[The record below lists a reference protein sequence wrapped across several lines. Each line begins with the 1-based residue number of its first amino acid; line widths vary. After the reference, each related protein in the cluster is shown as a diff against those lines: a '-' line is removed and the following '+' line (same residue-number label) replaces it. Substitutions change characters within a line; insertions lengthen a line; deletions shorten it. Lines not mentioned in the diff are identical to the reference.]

1 VEKRYNENVVNTKT
15 KTGRMG
21 RPRSFD
27 TEAALDNAM
36 RVFREKG
43 YEGASLSDLTRAMGI
58 NRPSM
63 YAAFGDKESLFR
75 RVLDRY
81 SCNMNA
87 VFQQALQAATARE
100 VAERLL
106 RTAVEMQTRNGNPRG
121 CLITQGALVCG
132 TEGEPIR
139 HELSIRRHQQEATIR
154 ERLVRAR
161 KEGDLPPGTNPA
173 DLARYLTTVM
183 QGISVL
189 ATGGATRAQLRK
201 VADTALRA
209 WPK

>member
-1 VEKRYNENVVNTKT
+1 MEHMRARQQRKKA
-15 KTGRMG
+15 G

-27 TEAALDNAM
+27 TGEALDRALE
-36 RVFREKG
+36 VFRSKG

-63 YAAFGDKESLFR
+63 YAAFGDKVSLFR
-75 RVLDRY
+75 KVLQRY
-81 SCNMNA
+81 RCWTDS
-87 VFQQALQAATARE
+87 FFDKALQAPTARQ

-106 RTAVEMQTRNGNPRG
+106 YAAADMQTSGAIRG

-132 TEGEPIR
+132 DQAEPVR
-139 HELSIRRHQQEATIR
+139 RELAMVRKTNEVAIR
-154 ERLVRAR
+154 ERLQHAR
-161 KEGDLPPGTNPA
+161 KEGDLPANANPA

-189 ATGGATRAQLRK
+189 ANGGATRSELRR
-201 VADTALRA
+201 VAETALRA
-209 WPK
+209 WPS

>member
-1 VEKRYNENVVNTKT
+1 MKAKKKGDHV
-15 KTGRMG
+15 G

-27 TEAALDNAM
+27 TEKALDSAM
-36 RVFREKG
+36 RLFREKG
-43 YEGASLSDLTRAMGI
+43 YEGASLADLTRAMGI

-81 SCNMNA
+81 SCHTRS
-87 VFQQALQAATARE
+87 VFQQALQEKTARA

-106 RTAVEMQTRNGNPRG
+106 YSAIEVQAGSDGPRG

-132 TEGEPIR
+132 DEAEPIR
-139 HELSIRRHQQEATIR
+139 KELISLRQQQESVIR
-154 ERLVRAR
+154 DRLKRAR
-161 KEGDLPPGTNPA
+161 KEGDLPANANPA
-173 DLARYLTTVM
+173 DLARYLATVM
-183 QGISVL
+183 QGMSIL
-189 ATGGATRAQLRK
+189 ANGGATRAELRR
-201 VADTALRA
+201 VADTALLA

>member
-1 VEKRYNENVVNTKT
+1 MKAKT
-15 KTGRMG
+15 RNKAVG

-27 TEAALDNAM
+27 TERALDSAM
-36 RVFREKG
+36 RLFRERG
-43 YEGASLSDLTRAMGI
+43 YEGASLSDLTKAMGI

-81 SCNMNA
+81 ACNANS
-87 VFQQALQAATARE
+87 VFQRALEAKTARE
-100 VAERLL
+100 VAQALL
-106 RTAVEMQTRNGNPRG
+106 YAAVDMQTREGAPRG

-139 HELSIRRHQQEATIR
+139 RELTSLRREQEAMIR
-154 ERLVRAR
+154 ERLVRAK
-161 KEGDLPPGTNPA
+161 KEGDLPATAHPT
-173 DLARYLTTVM
+173 DLARYLATVM
-183 QGISVL
+183 QGMSVL
-189 ATGGATRAQLRK
+189 ANGGASRAELRK

-209 WPK
+209 WPA